1 MSGVELVA
9 GVIAAFF
16 AFGIVAGVLAVIALS
31 ALRGHRA
38 RGGRRRRFGQDDPN
52 QTLSVDWARPAVPRQ
67 PSAPDW
73 EDRPGWTRPPG
84 SGKSDDIPP
93 PWPGRRG

>member
-1 MSGVELVA
+1 VSGIELVA

-38 RGGRRRRFGQDDPN
+38 RGERHRGFGEHDPDR
-52 QTLSVDWARPAVPRQ
+52 TRPIGWIP
-67 PSAPDW
+67 PK
-73 EDRPGWTRPPG
+73 RPGKG
-84 SGKSDDIPP
+84 DDLPP
-93 PWPGRRG
+93 PWPGHRG

>member
-1 MSGVELVA
+1 VSGVELVA

-38 RGGRRRRFGQDDPN
+38 RDGRRRCFGEYDPR
-52 QTLSVDWARPAVPRQ
+52 A
-67 PSAPDW
+67 
-73 EDRPGWTRPPG
+73 
-84 SGKSDDIPP
+84 
-93 PWPGRRG
+93 

>member
-1 MSGVELVA
+1 MSGIGLVA
-9 GVIAAFF
+9 GVITAFF

-38 RGGRRRRFGQDDPN
+38 PGERHRGFGEYVPN
-52 QTLSVDWARPAVPRQ
+52 QTQ
-67 PSAPDW
+67 PIDL
-73 EDRPGWTRPPG
+73 RPPADPAE
-84 SGKSDDIPP
+84 SDDLPP

>member
-1 MSGVELVA
+1 MSGIELVA

-38 RGGRRRRFGQDDPN
+38 RGERRRRFGEYDPTQTQPIDLISRGSPGKGDD
-52 QTLSVDWARPAVPRQ
+52 L
-67 PSAPDW
+67 
-73 EDRPGWTRPPG
+73 
-84 SGKSDDIPP
+84 PP
-93 PWPGRRG
+93 PWPGHRG

>member
-9 GVIAAFF
+9 AVIAAFF

-31 ALRGHRA
+31 ALRGRRA
-38 RGGRRRRFGQDDPN
+38 RGERHRGFGEYDPN
-52 QTLSVDWARPAVPRQ
+52 R
-67 PSAPDW
+67 
-73 EDRPGWTRPPG
+73 TRPIGWIRPDGPG
-84 SGKSDDIPP
+84 KGDGLPP

>member
-1 MSGVELVA
+1 MSGIELVA

-38 RGGRRRRFGQDDPN
+38 RGERHRGFGEYDPN
-52 QTLSVDWARPAVPRQ
+52 QTRPIDLTPRNR
-67 PSAPDW
+67 PD
-73 EDRPGWTRPPG
+73 ED
-84 SGKSDDIPP
+84 DDLRP

>member
-1 MSGVELVA
+1 MSGIELVA

-38 RGGRRRRFGQDDPN
+38 RGERHRGFGEYDPN
-52 QTLSVDWARPAVPRQ
+52 QTQVIDL
-67 PSAPDW
+67 
-73 EDRPGWTRPPG
+73 RPP
-84 SGKSDDIPP
+84 DDPDEGDDLPP

>member
-1 MSGVELVA
+1 MSGIELVA

-16 AFGIVAGVLAVIALS
+16 AFGIVAGALAVIALS

-38 RGGRRRRFGQDDPN
+38 RGERHRRSGEY
-52 QTLSVDWARPAVPRQ
+52 DWSRPAVPRQ

-73 EDRPGWTRPPG
+73 EDRPGWTKPSG
-84 SGKSDDIPP
+84 SDESDDLRP

>member
-31 ALRGHRA
+31 ALRSHRQ
-38 RGGRRRRFGQDDPN
+38 RGARRRRFGEYDAN
-52 QTLSVDWARPAVPRQ
+52 QTQPIAWRGPAVPRQ
-67 PSAPDW
+67 PGAPDW
-73 EDRPGWTRPPG
+73 EDRPGWTSRPG
-84 SGKSDDIPP
+84 SGESDDIPP

>member
-1 MSGVELVA
+1 MSGIELVA

-16 AFGIVAGVLAVIALS
+16 AFGIAAGVLAVIALS

-38 RGGRRRRFGQDDPN
+38 RGERHRGSGEYDPN
-52 QTLSVDWARPAVPRQ
+52 RTRPIGRIPA
-67 PSAPDW
+67 
-73 EDRPGWTRPPG
+73 DRPGKG
-84 SGKSDDIPP
+84 GVLPP

>member
-1 MSGVELVA
+1 VSGIELVA

-38 RGGRRRRFGQDDPN
+38 RDERHRSFGEYDPNRTQSIGWIPPDDP
-52 QTLSVDWARPAVPRQ
+52 D
-67 PSAPDW
+67 
-73 EDRPGWTRPPG
+73 ED
-84 SGKSDDIPP
+84 DDLPP
-93 PWPGRRG
+93 PWPGHRG

>member
-1 MSGVELVA
+1 VSGIELVA

-16 AFGIVAGVLAVIALS
+16 AFGIAAGVLAVIALS

-38 RGGRRRRFGQDDPN
+38 RGERRRGSGDYDPN
-52 QTLSVDWARPAVPRQ
+52 R
-67 PSAPDW
+67 
-73 EDRPGWTRPPG
+73 TRPIGWIPPDGPG
-84 SGKSDDIPP
+84 QGDLPP

>member
-1 MSGVELVA
+1 MSGIELVA

-38 RGGRRRRFGQDDPN
+38 RGDRHRGFGEYDPN
-52 QTLSVDWARPAVPRQ
+52 QAQPVDLSPRD
-67 PSAPDW
+67 SPD
-73 EDRPGWTRPPG
+73 EG
-84 SGKSDDIPP
+84 DDLPP

>member
-1 MSGVELVA
+1 MSGIELVA

-38 RGGRRRRFGQDDPN
+38 RGERNRGFGEYDPN
-52 QTLSVDWARPAVPRQ
+52 QIQTINMPPPND
-67 PSAPDW
+67 
-73 EDRPGWTRPPG
+73 PGEG
-84 SGKSDDIPP
+84 DDLPP
-93 PWPGRRG
+93 PWPGHRG

>member
-1 MSGVELVA
+1 MSGSELVA

-16 AFGIVAGVLAVIALS
+16 AFGIVAGGLAVIALS

-38 RGGRRRRFGQDDPN
+38 RGERRRGFGEYDPN
-52 QTLSVDWARPAVPRQ
+52 RTQ
-67 PSAPDW
+67 PI
-73 EDRPGWTRPPG
+73 GWTPPG
-84 SGKSDDIPP
+84 GLDEGDDLPP

>member
-1 MSGVELVA
+1 MSGIELVA

-38 RGGRRRRFGQDDPN
+38 RSERRRPFGEYEPDRTQPI
-52 QTLSVDWARPAVPRQ
+52 DWTP
-67 PSAPDW
+67 PDG
-73 EDRPGWTRPPG
+73 PGE
-84 SGKSDDIPP
+84 SDDMPP
-93 PWPGRRG
+93 PWPGHRG